1 MHISETGIALI
12 KSFEGYNGKARQ
24 CKAGVWTIGYGH
36 TGADVTETS
45 TTTKETAEELLK
57 ADLLNAE
64 KYVNKVNKLYYNF
77 NQSEYDALVSFTF
90 NCGSGNLSKL
100 CKDGKR
106 TKKEIAVH
114 MLAYNK
120 AKGVV
125 NAGLVRRRQA
135 EQRLFLS
142 GSYAT
147 IPETRTD
154 SIVKALNMVG
164 VKSSF
169 DNRKY
174 YALLNGIENY
184 RGTAKQNIE
193 MLELLYSGLL
203 RTEE

>member
-12 KSFEGYNGKARQ
+12 KSFEGYNRKARQ

-36 TGADVTETS
+36 TGADVTEKS
-45 TTTKETAEELLK
+45 TTTKADAEVLLQ
-57 ADLLNAE
+57 ADLKNAE
-64 KYVNKVNKLYYNF
+64 RYVNKLPYTF

-100 CKDGKR
+100 CKYGKR

-120 AKGVV
+120 VKGVV

-142 GSYAT
+142 GSYAK

-174 YALLNGIENY
+174 YALLNGIESY

-203 RTEE
+203 RVEE

>member
-36 TGADVTETS
+36 TGADVTEKT
-45 TTTKETAEELLK
+45 TTTKADAEVLLQ
-57 ADLLNAE
+57 ADLKNAE
-64 KYVNKVNKLYYNF
+64 RYVNKLPYTF

-120 AKGVV
+120 VKGVV

-135 EQRLFLS
+135 EQRLYLS
-142 GSYAT
+142 GNYAK

-154 SIVKALNMVG
+154 SIVEALKMVG

-174 YALLNGIENY
+174 YALLNGIESY